1 MGSPAPDASGTLL
14 RGRYRLGQL
23 IARGGVAS
31 VYRAYDEHLERDVA
45 VKIFET
51 TESTLGDIRRQ
62 ESEVKVL
69 ASLNHHSLITLH
81 DAGLDETNSD
91 EPRVYLVMELVD
103 GANLRDALALGP
115 LSSRH
120 IAQIGYDL
128 AEGLEYIHDHG
139 VVHRDIKPANILL
152 AEYSNDSRARAK
164 LTDFGIA
171 LLESGERLTTDGTTT
186 GTAAYLSPEQA
197 KADLVGPA
205 SDVYSLGLVLLECFT
220 GEMAF
225 PGQPV
230 QSALARLLKDPEMPD
245 DLAPEWRELLTAMTA
260 RDPEKRPVSRDLV
273 LALRQAVMTET
284 GRHAADPSTLPTDEE
299 GRLAAVRN
307 YEILDTPP
315 DGAFDRITALAARAF
330 SAPIAIISVVDKDRV
345 WFKSHHGLEIE
356 QVDRDFALRASA
368 TLHEDPPWLGHA
380 IQVDPLALTNP
391 RFGELGIQFYVGV
404 PLLTREG
411 YHLGTLSVLD
421 FEPHTVTDEE
431 IATLNDLAALVMNE
445 LELRLEPR

>member
-186 GTAAYLSPEQA
+186 GTAEYLSPEQA

-245 DLAPEWRELLTAMTA
+245 DLAPEWRELLAAMTA

-273 LALRQAVMTET
+273 LALRQAVITET
-284 GRHAADPSTLPTDEE
+284 GRHAADPSTLRSDHGPGGACFLGADRDHQRRGQGPGVVQVPSRARNRAGRPGFRASSVSDPARRPTLAWARDPGRPARFDEPSLR
-299 GRLAAVRN
+299 GTRN
-307 YEILDTPP
+307 SVLRW
-315 DGAFDRITALAARAF
+315 G
-330 SAPIAIISVVDKDRV
+330 SAPHS
-345 WFKSHHGLEIE
+345 
-356 QVDRDFALRASA
+356 
-368 TLHEDPPWLGHA
+368 
-380 IQVDPLALTNP
+380 
-391 RFGELGIQFYVGV
+391 
-404 PLLTREG
+404 
-411 YHLGTLSVLD
+411 
-421 FEPHTVTDEE
+421 
-431 IATLNDLAALVMNE
+431 
-445 LELRLEPR
+445 